1 MRTRSITIL
10 AVAVLG
16 LAACSNDQGDVA
28 DAAVEQAADLGMSLD
43 EACVTPIA
51 EQLSDE
57 DVKSL
62 EEGSDVVTSPEGE
75 ILIGRMM
82 IECASAEDI
91 AEGLLADLPDD
102 GSVDKMCIAEAMKTA
117 DLSAGMDQAMIEAM
131 TPCVGG

>member
-91 AEGLLADLPDD
+91 VEGLLADLPDD